1 MGQALYRKYRSRSLK
16 EIVGQDHIT
25 KTLDRALK
33 QDKIRHAY
41 LFTGPRGVGKTSI
54 ARILAHEINDLPY
67 SDDTPHIDI
76 IEIDA
81 ASNRRID
88 EIRELRDKVY
98 IAPISA
104 KYKVYIIDE
113 VHMLT
118 REAFNAL
125 LKTLEEPPEHAVF
138 ILATTDAH
146 KLPDTIISRTQRFTF
161 RPVEKT
167 KVSEHLAEIAKK
179 EKIKVTGGALEL
191 LAEHGEG
198 SFRDSISLLD
208 QASSSGGDLDEEAVY
223 RLLGVPPKA
232 AIESLSET
240 ISSGGASREIVR
252 QLTELYDQGYQ
263 ASSIAKQLAHVMR
276 DSIIEDRQDSDAKTI
291 KVLSLLLEVPIAH
304 DPDRYLEI
312 ILLEYASLNAPQ
324 KTVQKTAV
332 EPEPAPEAT
341 DLSTE
346 ESIEVITDPEVTTAV
361 EKEDTSHGTAVLDE
375 ALWPQVL
382 LALKTKYNT
391 LYGIVRM
398 AQPRFIS
405 PDHLELACAFAFH
418 QKRLNETSNRAVIAK
433 ILQKLTGREVQID
446 CILDPK
452 AKPAA
457 PEVSKPR
464 PAANEDLTAISN
476 IFGGAEL
483 LES

>member
-1 MGQALYRKYRSRSLK
+1 
-16 EIVGQDHIT
+16 
-25 KTLDRALK
+25 
-33 QDKIRHAY
+33 
-41 LFTGPRGVGKTSI
+41 
-54 ARILAHEINDLPY
+54 
-67 SDDTPHIDI
+67 
-76 IEIDA
+76 
-81 ASNRRID
+81 
-88 EIRELRDKVY
+88 
-98 IAPISA
+98 
-104 KYKVYIIDE
+104 
-113 VHMLT
+113 
-118 REAFNAL
+118 
-125 LKTLEEPPEHAVF
+125 
-138 ILATTDAH
+138 
-146 KLPDTIISRTQRFTF
+146 
-161 RPVEKT
+161 
-167 KVSEHLAEIAKK
+167 
-179 EKIKVTGGALEL
+179 
-191 LAEHGEG
+191 
-198 SFRDSISLLD
+198 
-208 QASSSGGDLDEEAVY
+208 
-223 RLLGVPPKA
+223 VPPKA

-252 QLTELYDQGYQ
+252 QLTELYDQGFQ
-263 ASSIAKQLAHVMR
+263 ASSVAKQLAHVMR